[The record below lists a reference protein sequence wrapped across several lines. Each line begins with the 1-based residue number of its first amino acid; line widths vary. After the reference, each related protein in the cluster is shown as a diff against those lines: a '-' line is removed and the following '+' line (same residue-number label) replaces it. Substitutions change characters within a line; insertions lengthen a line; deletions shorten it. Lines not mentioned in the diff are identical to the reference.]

1 MAELQRDLHLYV
13 AAPAG
18 FTIDHGDVG
27 DFTAGI
33 LTWWKNH
40 TPEVGAWSEAAE
52 IAFAMATNS
61 AGAERAFSML
71 KTLFGSNQDSA
82 LADFI
87 RGSMLL
93 HCNNSKRTSEA
104 AKA

>member
-13 AAPAG
+13 AASAG
-18 FTIDHGDVG
+18 FTIDHGNVD

-33 LTWWKNH
+33 LTWWKH
-40 TPEVGAWSEAAE
+40 HATEVGAWSEAAK
-52 IAFAMATNS
+52 ISFAMAPNS

-71 KTLFGSNQDSA
+71 KTLLGSNQDSA

-87 RGSMLL
+87 RGSMVL
-93 HCNNSKRTSEA
+93 HYNNIKRASEA
-104 AKA
+104 AQA

>member
-13 AAPAG
+13 AASAG

-33 LTWWKNH
+33 LTLRKNH
-40 TPEVGAWSEAAE
+40 VTEIGAWTEAAK
-52 IAFAMATNS
+52 IAFAMAPNL
-61 AGAERAFSML
+61 AGAEPAFSML
-71 KTLFGSNQDSA
+71 KTLFGSNQESA
-82 LADFI
+82 LVDFI
-87 RGSMLL
+87 RDWMILYYD
-93 HCNNSKRTSEA
+93 NSKRTSEA